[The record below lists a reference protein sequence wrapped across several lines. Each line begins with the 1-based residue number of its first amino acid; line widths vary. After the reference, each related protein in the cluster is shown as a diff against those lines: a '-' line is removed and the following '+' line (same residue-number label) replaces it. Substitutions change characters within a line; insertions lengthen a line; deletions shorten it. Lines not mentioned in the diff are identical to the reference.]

1 MTSLDSILAALD
13 TEYRGDATASERQ
26 LLSTVRGSAE
36 LCFNVARATI
46 PSNIDG
52 SMDAVVFFGLGC
64 LETLATKFWNV
75 GNPRFHNHLL
85 PQIYFPNLSP
95 L

>member
-1 MTSLDSILAALD
+1 MTSLESILAALD
-13 TEYRGDATASERQ
+13 TEYRGNATGDARQ

-46 PSNIDG
+46 PSNVHG
-52 SMDAVVFFGLGC
+52 HTDAVVFFGLGC

-75 GNPRFHNHLL
+75 GNQCFH
-85 PQIYFPNLSP
+85 
-95 L
+95 